1 MIASSSRSDMSQ
13 VLKAPPPLNEPER
26 LAALERYRVLDTPAE
41 TAFDDLALLASQ
53 ICGTPVALVSLVDG
67 ARQWFKARVNFDRAE
82 TPREVAFCAHAI
94 LGEDLFVVP
103 DASAD
108 PRFSGNPLVKEDG
121 IRFYAG
127 APLLS
132 AEGHAVGTLCVMDR
146 RPRTLSDAQAAA
158 LRALSRQ
165 VVAQLELRRTM
176 EVERA
181 EAGEVIYER
190 DEALRIVASEL
201 PGVFWTTDRDL
212 RFTASMGAGREAIG
226 VPPDILGMSLF
237 AYFKTTD
244 PEFLPIAA
252 HRRALAGE
260 SVTYE
265 IEWNG
270 RAFQSH
276 VEPQHDAEGAI
287 RGVVGV
293 AFDVTEHKKA
303 QAELERSVALLK
315 ATVDATADGILVVD
329 ANGKM
334 VHFNRRFVDMWGI
347 PDDVAESRDEHRAL
361 AFVLGKLKEPAAF
374 VKKVMTVYA
383 QPGVGSH
390 DVVELSDGRL
400 IERDSLPQVV
410 DGQTVGRVW
419 SFRDVT
425 DRTHAEKG
433 VDETLSLLKATLE
446 ATADGILVVD
456 REGRIVS
463 FNKKF
468 VEMWRIPDDVIA
480 SRDDSRAIE
489 FVLDQLRDPDR
500 FVKKVR
506 ELYDE
511 PEAKSYDWLEFK
523 DGRMFE
529 RYSSPQKI
537 AGRTV
542 GRVWSFHDVTR
553 LRLMEDTIR
562 RHARAF
568 DHISDAVI
576 TMDLEARIVDWN
588 PGAEKMFGYAQDE
601 MLGKTPD
608 VLRPAD
614 VTTTARELLGTMRR
628 DGRWSGE
635 MRFVRK
641 DGTAGIVDTMIVPLF
656 DDFGRTLA
664 ALAVCRDV
672 TDRKSLEEYRRR
684 ESNP

>member
-1 MIASSSRSDMSQ
+1 MSQ
-13 VLKAPPPLNEPER
+13 VLKAPLPENEPER
-26 LAALERYRVLDTPAE
+26 LKALERYRVLDTPAE
-41 TAFDDLALLASQ
+41 AAFDDLALLASQ
-53 ICGTPVALVSLVDG
+53 ICGTPVALVTLVDG
-67 ARQWFKARVNFDRAE
+67 AREWFKARVDFAKTE
-82 TPREVAFCAHAI
+82 TPRDVAFCAHTI
-94 LGEDLFVVP
+94 LGKDLFVVP

-108 PRFSGNPLVKEDG
+108 PRFSESPLVTDDG

-127 APLLS
+127 APLVS
-132 AEGHAVGTLCVMDR
+132 ADGHAVGTLCVMDR
-146 RPRTLSDAQAAA
+146 RPRSLSDSQAAA
-158 LRALSRQ
+158 LGALSRQ
-165 VVAQLELRRTM
+165 VVAQLELRRALRR
-176 EVERA
+176 EREEA
-181 EAGEVIYER
+181 EDVVHER
-190 DEALRIVASEL
+190 DETLRVVTAEL
-201 PGVFWTTDRDL
+201 PGVFWMTDRDL
-212 RFTASMGAGREAIG
+212 LFTASLGAGRKALG
-226 VPPDILGMSLF
+226 VPPDIIGMSLF

-276 VEPQHDAEGAI
+276 VEPQHNADGTV

-293 AFDVTEHKKA
+293 AFDVTERRNA
-303 QAELERSVALLK
+303 RAELEHSVALLK

-329 ANGKM
+329 PGGRM
-334 VHFNRRFVDMWGI
+334 VRFNRRFVEMWGI
-347 PDDVAESRDEHRAL
+347 PEDVAESRDESRAL
-361 AFVLGKLKEPAAF
+361 AFVLGKLRDPAAF

-383 QPGVGSH
+383 QPASASH

-410 DGQTVGRVW
+410 DGSTVGRVW

-425 DRTHAEKG
+425 DRTHAGEEIE
-433 VDETLSLLKATLE
+433 ETLSLLKATLE

-468 VEMWRIPDDVIA
+468 VDMWRIPPDVIA
-480 SRDDSRAIE
+480 SRDDSRAIG
-489 FVLDQLRDPDR
+489 FVLDQLREPDR

-537 AGRTV
+537 GGKTV

-588 PGAEKMFGYAQDE
+588 PGAEKMFGYAKDE

-614 VTTTARELLGTMRR
+614 VTTTARELLGTMLR

-641 DGTAGIVDTMIVPLF
+641 DSTAGVVDTTIVPLY

-684 ESNP
+684 ETNP

>member
-1 MIASSSRSDMSQ
+1 
-13 VLKAPPPLNEPER
+13 
-26 LAALERYRVLDTPAE
+26 
-41 TAFDDLALLASQ
+41 
-53 ICGTPVALVSLVDG
+53 
-67 ARQWFKARVNFDRAE
+67 
-82 TPREVAFCAHAI
+82 
-94 LGEDLFVVP
+94 
-103 DASAD
+103 
-108 PRFSGNPLVKEDG
+108 
-121 IRFYAG
+121 
-127 APLLS
+127 
-132 AEGHAVGTLCVMDR
+132 
-146 RPRTLSDAQAAA
+146 
-158 LRALSRQ
+158 
-165 VVAQLELRRTM
+165 
-176 EVERA
+176 
-181 EAGEVIYER
+181 
-190 DEALRIVASEL
+190 
-201 PGVFWTTDRDL
+201 
-212 RFTASMGAGREAIG
+212 
-226 VPPDILGMSLF
+226 
-237 AYFKTTD
+237 
-244 PEFLPIAA
+244 
-252 HRRALAGE
+252 
-260 SVTYE
+260 
-265 IEWNG
+265 
-270 RAFQSH
+270 
-276 VEPQHDAEGAI
+276 
-287 RGVVGV
+287 
-293 AFDVTEHKKA
+293 VTERKKA
-303 QAELERSVALLK
+303 QADLERSVALLK

-334 VHFNRRFVDMWGI
+334 VHFNRRFVELWGI
-347 PDDVAESRDEHRAL
+347 PEDVAESRDENRAL
-361 AFVLGKLKEPAAF
+361 AFVLGKLKDPAAF

-383 QPGVGSH
+383 QPGAVSH
-390 DVVELSDGRL
+390 DVVELADGRL

-410 DGQTVGRVW
+410 DGRTVGRVW

-425 DRTHAEKG
+425 DRTHAEEG
-433 VDETLSLLKATLE
+433 IEETLSLLKATIE

-468 VEMWRIPDDVIA
+468 VDMWRIPNDVID
-480 SRDDSRAIE
+480 SRDDDRAIE

-537 AGRTV
+537 GGKTV

-576 TMDLEARIVDWN
+576 TMDLEAKIVDWN
-588 PGAEKMFGYAQDE
+588 PGAERMFGYTQEE

-608 VLRPAD
+608 VLRPAGA
-614 VTTTARELLGTMRR
+614 TTTAKELLATMRR

-641 DGTAGIVDTMIVPLF
+641 DGTAGVVDTTVVPLY

-684 ESNP
+684 ETNP

>member
-1 MIASSSRSDMSQ
+1 MAEASA
-13 VLKAPPPLNEPER
+13 APRPEDESER
-26 LAALERYRVLDTPAE
+26 LAALERYHVLDTAAE
-41 TAFDDLALLASQ
+41 KAFDDLALLAAHV
-53 ICGTPVALVSLVDG
+53 CGTPVALVSLIDRD
-67 ARQWFKARVNFDRAE
+67 RQWFKARVNFEKTE
-82 TPREVAFCAHAI
+82 TPRDVAFCAQAI
-94 LGEDLFVVP
+94 LGKDLFVVP
-103 DASAD
+103 DAAAD
-108 PRFSGNPLVKEDG
+108 RRFAGNPLVEGDG

-127 APLLS
+127 APLVTS
-132 AEGHAVGTLCVMDR
+132 DGFAVGTLCVMDR
-146 RPRTLSDAQAAA
+146 RPRNLSAEQTEA

-165 VVAQLELRRTM
+165 VVARLELRRRM
-176 EVERA
+176 QFERA
-181 EAGEVIYER
+181 EA
-190 DEALRIVASEL
+190 DEAIHEKEERLRVLVSRMPAVL
-201 PGVFWTTDRDL
+201 WTTDQEL
-212 RFTASMGAGREAIG
+212 RFTESAGAGRAALGEPED
-226 VPPDILGMSLF
+226 VRGMSLF

-252 HRRALAGE
+252 HRRALGGE

-265 IEWNG
+265 AQWKG
-270 RAFQSH
+270 RTFQSH
-276 VEPQHDAEGAI
+276 VEPLREADGTI
-287 RGVVGV
+287 RGVIGV
-293 AFDVTEHKKA
+293 AVDVTERKSA
-303 QAELERSVALLK
+303 QAALERSVALLN
-315 ATVDATADGILVVD
+315 ATIDATADAILVVD

-347 PDDVAESRDEHRAL
+347 PEDIAESRDENRAL
-361 AFVLGKLKEPAAF
+361 AFVLGKLKDPAAF

-383 QPGVGSH
+383 QPGAASH
-390 DVVELSDGRL
+390 DVVELADGRQ

-410 DGQTVGRVW
+410 DGKTVGRVW

-425 DRTHAEKG
+425 ERRQAQEG
-433 VDETLSLLKATLE
+433 IEETLSLLRATLE

-463 FNKKF
+463 YNRKF
-468 VEMWRIPDDVIA
+468 VDMWRIPEDVIA
-480 SRDDSRAIE
+480 SRDDNQAIE
-489 FVLDQLRDPDR
+489 FVLDQLRDPER

-537 AGRTV
+537 AGETV

-562 RHARAF
+562 RHTRAF

-576 TMDLEARIVDWN
+576 TMDLEAKIVDWN
-588 PGAEKMFGYAQDE
+588 PGAEKMFGYGKEE

-608 VLRPAD
+608 VLRRAGA
-614 VTTTARELLGTMRR
+614 TRTAVELLAEMRR

-635 MRFVRK
+635 MRFRRK
-641 DGTAGIVDTMIVPLF
+641 DGTAGVVDTVVVPLF

-672 TDRKSLEEYRRR
+672 TDRKHLEEYRRR
-684 ESNP
+684 ETNP

>member
-1 MIASSSRSDMSQ
+1 MVQ
-13 VLKAPPPLNEPER
+13 VSVAPMLPENEPQR
-26 LAALERYRVLDTPAE
+26 LAALERYGVLDTPREA
-41 TAFDDLALLASQ
+41 AFDDLALLASH

-67 ARQWFKARVNFDRAE
+67 SRQWFKARVNFEKTE

-94 LGEDLFVVP
+94 LGRDLLVVP

-108 PRFSGNPLVKEDG
+108 GRFAANPLVTDEG

-127 APLLS
+127 APLVTS
-132 AEGHAVGTLCVMDR
+132 DGHAVGTLCVMDR
-146 RPRTLSDAQAAA
+146 RPRTLSADQADA

-165 VVAQLELRRTM
+165 VVAQLELRRRM
-176 EVERA
+176 RVDRQQADEVLHEKDER
-181 EAGEVIYER
+181 
-190 DEALRIVASEL
+190 LRILVSQL
-201 PGVFWTTDRDL
+201 PAVLWATDREL
-212 RFTASMGAGREAIG
+212 RFTEGTGAGRTAMGETDDVRG
-226 VPPDILGMSLF
+226 VSLF

-244 PEFLPIAA
+244 PEFPPIAA
-252 HRRALAGE
+252 HRRALEGE
-260 SVTYE
+260 SLTYE
-265 IEWNG
+265 FDWKG
-270 RAFQSH
+270 RTFQSH
-276 VEPQHDAEGAI
+276 VEPLRDADDII

-293 AFDVTEHKKA
+293 AFDVTERKDA
-303 QAELERSVALLK
+303 QAALERNVALLN
-315 ATVDATADGILVVD
+315 ATIDATADGILVVD

-334 VHFNRRFVDMWGI
+334 VHFNRRFVQMWGI
-347 PDDVAESRDEHRAL
+347 PEDVAESRDENRAL
-361 AFVLGKLKEPAAF
+361 AFVLGKLKDPASF

-383 QPGVGSH
+383 QPAAASH

-410 DGQTVGRVW
+410 DGRTVGRVW

-425 DRTHAEKG
+425 ERQQTEEG
-433 VDETLSLLKATLE
+433 IEETLSLLKATIE

-468 VEMWRIPDDVIA
+468 LEMWRIPDDVID
-480 SRDDSRAIE
+480 SRDDAQAIE
-489 FVLDQLRDPDR
+489 FVLEQLRDPDR

-537 AGRTV
+537 AGKTV

-588 PGAEKMFGYAQDE
+588 PGAEKMFGYPQDE

-608 VLRPAD
+608 VLRPAG
-614 VTTTARELLGTMRR
+614 VTITAKELLATMRR

-641 DGTAGIVDTMIVPLF
+641 DGTAGVVDTTVVPLY

>member
-1 MIASSSRSDMSQ
+1 MSQ
-13 VLKAPPPLNEPER
+13 VLNAPLPENEPQR

-41 TAFDDLALLASQ
+41 AAFDDLALLASQ
-53 ICGTPVALVSLVDG
+53 ICGTPVALVTLVDG
-67 ARQWFKARVNFDRAE
+67 TRQWFKSRVNFEKAE
-82 TPREVAFCAHAI
+82 TPREIAFCAHAI

-108 PRFSGNPLVKEDG
+108 PRFSENPLVKDDG

-127 APLLS
+127 APLVS
-132 AEGHAVGTLCVMDR
+132 AGGHAVGTLCVMDR

-181 EAGEVIYER
+181 EAGEVIHER
-190 DEALRIVASEL
+190 DEAFRIVASEL

-212 RFTASMGAGREAIG
+212 RFTASIGAGRKALG

-237 AYFKTTD
+237 AYFRTTD

-276 VEPQHDAEGAI
+276 VEPQHDAEGVV

-293 AFDVTEHKKA
+293 AFDVTERKNA
-303 QAELERSVALLK
+303 QAELERSVSLLK

-329 ANGKM
+329 ANGRM
-334 VHFNRRFVDMWGI
+334 VHFNRRFVEMWGI
-347 PDDVAESRDEHRAL
+347 PEDVAESRDEHQAL
-361 AFVLGKLKEPAAF
+361 AFVLGRLRDPASF

-383 QPGVGSH
+383 QPGAASH

-410 DGQTVGRVW
+410 DGRTVGRVW

-425 DRTHAEKG
+425 DRTHAGEEIE
-433 VDETLSLLKATLE
+433 ETLSLLKATLE

-468 VEMWRIPDDVIA
+468 VEMWRIPPDVIA
-480 SRDDSRAIE
+480 SRDDARAIE
-489 FVLDQLRDPDR
+489 FVLDQLREPDR
-500 FVKKVR
+500 FAKKVR

-537 AGRTV
+537 GGKTV

-614 VTTTARELLGTMRR
+614 VTTTAKELLGTMRR

-641 DGTAGIVDTMIVPLF
+641 DGTAGVVDTTIVPLY

-684 ESNP
+684 ETNP